1 MLIRCA
7 LKLKLLIKLVNILP
21 LIQTKKYKIII
32 IMIIIM
38 IMITIMIMI
47 IIPDVTILDVTYF
60 FGRNC
65 E

>member
-21 LIQTKKYKIII
+21 LIQTKKYKII